1 MLLPNCLLP
10 TPLPTTPSPTEKHLR
25 EEITFTMRNRN
36 QQFSILKTKYRCK
49 LECLIRDTVRFIR
62 TSRSTL
68 KLTQSVENF
77 SLLIYIFIETLC
89 QHIAANSTNFLFSLA
104 VDEIARRT
112 REQQEDTNF
121 QLSLTQILL
130 GPFSAAPAEYN
141 SHIRRHLCTA
151 TEIHQ
156 HNEKSVNAK
165 ERERA

>member
-1 MLLPNCLLP
+1 M
-10 TPLPTTPSPTEKHLR
+10 TTDCFGAIASLKKETQERLTRMQSLKDKLKRMYPMIKEGSISKKRRKKEKRTKSNKRKMER
-25 EEITFTMRNRN
+25 EE
-36 QQFSILKTKYRCK
+36 KG
-49 LECLIRDTVRFIR
+49 
-62 TSRSTL
+62 
-68 KLTQSVENF
+68 
-77 SLLIYIFIETLC
+77 C
-89 QHIAANSTNFLFSLA
+89 QRVFPAVVKNELSYGNIV

>member
-1 MLLPNCLLP
+1 MISYGCHQ
-10 TPLPTTPSPTEKHLR
+10 EKIRGQRGKIRAFAGICRFHL
-25 EEITFTMRNRN
+25 
-36 QQFSILKTKYRCK
+36 SYY
-49 LECLIRDTVRFIR
+49 
-62 TSRSTL
+62 
-68 KLTQSVENF
+68 VE
-77 SLLIYIFIETLC
+77 L
-89 QHIAANSTNFLFSLA
+89 